1 MRVNFGCQLNKPP
14 EWVNLDKYE
23 IAEPDVLFD
32 LESVPWPFDSDS
44 VTEALFNHS
53 LEHIGQDSNVYL
65 GVIGELYRV
74 CSDGAVVKV
83 NAPHPRHD
91 HFSDDPTHVP
101 VITPDVFNLF
111 SKKNCEDWQRAG
123 VANSPLALY
132 LNVNFEVTSIVKVL
146 DPKYYALWESKKISQ
161 AELEICERDLN
172 NVVQEYQIALRVL
185 K

>member
-1 MRVNFGCQLNKPP
+1 MRVNFGCGLNKLTG
-14 EWVNLDKYE
+14 WVNLDKYE
-23 IAEPDVLFD
+23 TTEPDVLFD
-32 LESVPWPFDSDS
+32 LESLPWPFDSDS

-53 LEHIGQDSNVYL
+53 LEHIGQDSSVFL
-65 GVIGELYRV
+65 AVIVELYRV
-74 CSDGAVVKV
+74 CADGAVVRI

-91 HFSDDPTHVP
+91 HFNGDPTHVR
-101 VITPDVFNLF
+101 VITPDVLNLF
-111 SKKNCEDWQRAG
+111 SKKKCEDWQRTG

-132 LNVNFEVTSIVKVL
+132 LNVNFEVTSIGKVL